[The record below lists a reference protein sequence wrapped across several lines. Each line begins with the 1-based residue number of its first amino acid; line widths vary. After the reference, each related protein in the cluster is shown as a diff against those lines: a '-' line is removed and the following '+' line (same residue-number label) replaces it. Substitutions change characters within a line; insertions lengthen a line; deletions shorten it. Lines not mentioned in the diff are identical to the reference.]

1 MLIEPD
7 KASCGALNPALLI
20 PVRSL
25 ELSLLVKNCLNND
38 GIVYVGDLVLLTPT
52 DLRRI
57 PTFRLRN
64 IKEIETV
71 VASLGLRLGMTIP
84 DWPPESIEKS
94 ADLFGAAFQ

>member
-1 MLIEPD
+1 MLIDPD
-7 KASCGALNPALLI
+7 EASCRALNPTLLI

-25 ELSLLVKNCLNND
+25 ELSLLARNCLDND
-38 GIVYVGDLVLLTPT
+38 GIVYVGDLVLLTPA

-57 PTFRLRN
+57 PTLRVRN

-84 DWPPESIEKS
+84 GWPP
-94 ADLFGAAFQ
+94 